1 MCPGSTVEEMRQM
14 LIFALTE
21 ISVGLTFCSVARTT
35 SDPARAERLRSK
47 AQEALD
53 QARATRSRLTATGQ
67 KHLTILDGRIV
78 ELEQALKS

>member
-1 MCPGSTVEEMRQM
+1 MCPVSTLEEERQM

-21 ISVGLTFCSVARTT
+21 VSVGMTFCSVARTT
-35 SDPARAERLRSK
+35 GDPARAERLRSK
-47 AQEALD
+47 AREALD
-53 QARATRSRLTATGQ
+53 QARTMRSRLTVTGQ